1 MRSFII
7 EFNELDDNEL
17 QVVFKVKE
25 DLIFQSLLLN
35 MIQAMADIAEMARSY
50 YGADLEEEYDYEGK
64 EDFVTISTKY
74 WFPSEKDRNEFEQ
87 DACIGFF

>member
-17 QVVFKVKE
+17 QVVFKVKK
-25 DLIFQSLLLN
+25 DLIYQSLLLN
-35 MIQAMADIAEMARSY
+35 MIQAMADIVELARSY

-74 WFPSEKDRNEFEQ
+74 WFPSEEDRNIFEQ
-87 DACIGFF
+87 DVCIGFF

>member
-17 QVVFKVKE
+17 QVVFKVKK
-25 DLIFQSLLLN
+25 DLIYQSLLLN
-35 MIQAMADIAEMARSY
+35 MIQAMADIAELARSY

-74 WFPSEKDRNEFEQ
+74 WFPSEEDRKEFEQ
-87 DACIGFF
+87 DICISFF

>member
-7 EFNELDDNEL
+7 EFNELDNNEL
-17 QVVFKVKE
+17 QVVFKV
-25 DLIFQSLLLN
+25 IYQSLLLN

-50 YGADLEEEYDYEGK
+50 YGADLEEECDYEGK

-74 WFPSEKDRNEFEQ
+74 WFPSEEDRNIFEQ
-87 DACIGFF
+87 DVCIGFF